1 MSVKK
6 QPKGLTGFLF
16 GDFSEYVSTIK
27 PLFIICIFLFV
38 FSLVI
43 GYSMGDNISQEQL
56 EELLGGFPDPN
67 EMDVFGLLS
76 FIIINNVSKS
86 LVFMLAG
93 FIFGIPSLFFT
104 VLNGFFIGWIVLTFG
119 RDYGF
124 FFVTVGLLPHGIIE
138 IPAIL
143 LSMAMGMGLGY
154 SLINRLRG
162 RGGLIRD
169 FRSAL
174 GFYMRTLVPMLF
186 LSAVIEVTITPFLIS
201 LISI

>member
-6 QPKGLTGFLF
+6 PPKGLTGFLF

>member
-1 MSVKK
+1 MSKK
-6 QPKGLTGFLF
+6 TPPKGLSGFLF
-16 GDFSEYVSTIK
+16 GDFTDYAKTLK
-27 PLFIICIFLFV
+27 PLFVICIFLFT
-38 FSLVI
+38 FSLVT
-43 GYSMGDNISQEQL
+43 GYYLGDSVSQEQL
-56 EELLGGFPDPN
+56 EELLGSFPDPN

-93 FIFGIPSLFFT
+93 FILGIPPLFFT

-119 RDYGF
+119 KDYGF

-162 RGGLIRD
+162 KSGLVRD
-169 FRSAL
+169 FRSAIGL
-174 GFYMRTLVPMLF
+174 YMRTLVPMLF
-186 LSAVIEVTITPFLIS
+186 FSAVIEVTITPFLAS
-201 LISI
+201 LVLS